1 MAPSVV
7 AGQRGKQQQLHG
19 VSSVPATTTA
29 APAAPAADIDALGSP
44 FPPLKVEFSEDE
56 WRETAYEIL
65 MACCGL
71 AAMSARSSTPKLQTQ
86 KSLTSAAASH
96 MKKALGLQGTTA
108 ATTTRELSQRALS
121 FKSNK
126 KTPSTVTEIMKVQLR
141 ISDQSEVRTL
151 RALSRAAAGQASKSS
166 GMVIVPLELLQNIG
180 SSAFTDDAGFKK
192 WLKRQLKV
200 LEAGLLAHPLVP
212 GDMGMDSLRLKQT
225 LKDLYDKPAEVGKN
239 SETLQVLRGAAM
251 SRATRALNGE
261 YGDFLHWADG
271 IPLNVHLYETLLH
284 ACFLDNT
291 LDNNEEGGV
300 VIEELDE
307 VLELIKK
314 TWVMLGINQMMHNLC
329 FMWVFFRQ
337 FVDTGQ
343 GRLGL
348 LTACETQMI
357 EVAKDAKAR
366 TLQSEHVELL
376 STTLSAIQSW
386 VERRLLAYHD
396 SFPGGAEG
404 VMTGLLSLAVACT
417 QISHDDISREYRHRR
432 KDNSNVALNRV
443 DVYIRSSIRT
453 AFAQMMETV
462 DKRRRSFKGS
472 AIGGGSPPP
481 ALVILAQDTSTL
493 ASNEVENFSPVLKRW
508 HPYAAGVAAATLHAC
523 YRREFKQYLSGV
535 TAMVVD
541 TLAILK
547 VADGLE
553 KHLVQIAVEDGV
565 ECEDGGKG
573 LIQEMPPF
581 EADQAMADLSKKWV
595 FDNLNR
601 VTDWVNRNIQQ
612 EVLVPC
618 LKLHF

>member
-1 MAPSVV
+1 
-7 AGQRGKQQQLHG
+7 
-19 VSSVPATTTA
+19 
-29 APAAPAADIDALGSP
+29 
-44 FPPLKVEFSEDE
+44 
-56 WRETAYEIL
+56 
-65 MACCGL
+65 
-71 AAMSARSSTPKLQTQ
+71 
-86 KSLTSAAASH
+86 
-96 MKKALGLQGTTA
+96 
-108 ATTTRELSQRALS
+108 
-121 FKSNK
+121 
-126 KTPSTVTEIMKVQLR
+126 
-141 ISDQSEVRTL
+141 
-151 RALSRAAAGQASKSS
+151 
-166 GMVIVPLELLQNIG
+166 MVIVPLELLQNIG
-180 SSAFTDDAGFKK
+180 SSAFTDDVGFKK

-291 LDNNEEGGV
+291 LDNEEGGV

-366 TLQSEHVELL
+366 TLQPEHVELL

-453 AFAQMMETV
+453 AFAQV
-462 DKRRRSFKGS
+462 SKS
-472 AIGGGSPPP
+472 
-481 ALVILAQDTSTL
+481 
-493 ASNEVENFSPVLKRW
+493 
-508 HPYAAGVAAATLHAC
+508 C
-523 YRREFKQYLSGV
+523 CEFLQ
-535 TAMVVD
+535 T
-541 TLAILK
+541 
-547 VADGLE
+547 
-553 KHLVQIAVEDGV
+553 
-565 ECEDGGKG
+565 
-573 LIQEMPPF
+573 LIQGGTLTCNSF
-581 EADQAMADLSKKWV
+581 AT
-595 FDNLNR
+595 F
-601 VTDWVNRNIQQ
+601 
-612 EVLVPC
+612 
-618 LKLHF
+618 